1 MSIFGWQ
8 ITPSETN
15 ATSVVQDGIRS
26 LCLWICQFIYK
37 LFAFFYELFMNMTQ
51 VQILQQPDI
60 EALYKRV
67 TILLGLVMLFVSI
80 FNLLKLLL
88 TPDKINDKE
97 MGIGSLIKRAV
108 VVVLLIGFTPS
119 IFNLATDIQQEV
131 VKSDVIP
138 KILLGQTF
146 SDENGSSDTYAATY
160 GRVLSAK
167 IFTIF
172 YKYND
177 QITTDDACL
186 AYQYLETEMAN
197 FGTLNSATACVN
209 VTGDELSDVD
219 SNDTITAYVI
229 DFDGIGAIIV
239 GVVMLW
245 MIIVYT
251 IDLGIRTIQ
260 FTFLQIIAPIPI
272 ISYIYPKKDGMFQKW
287 VKQCITTYVDIF
299 IRLAAIYFVFYLVQL
314 IWDADVLDNIAS
326 TTDHRN
332 WICIILTIALM
343 IFARRL
349 PKILQE
355 LSGKPNAASIGF
367 GIGKNSAAAMTLK
380 GGFTG
385 LAGGGPI
392 GMVRGMNRAAEL
404 TTEEGKRGAERAM
417 NETREKNRIRNQQR
431 MEGMRLPSRARTAI
445 SHSLGR
451 PDFLERQAYQYQLAK
466 QIKDEINDDDDV
478 KRYQR
483 MLDSIDPIAGGY
495 TDSSGRVLYTETQ
508 LKNHIK
514 QARDQA
520 YKDKMDTNNT
530 DAQAKMFRN
539 MVHEYN
545 HVAPVG
551 KRFGKNDEY
560 TRDVKPIIDSTKEVH
575 HRVGPRTPGP
585 FGGRK

>member
-1 MSIFGWQ
+1 
-8 ITPSETN
+8 
-15 ATSVVQDGIRS
+15 
-26 LCLWICQFIYK
+26 
-37 LFAFFYELFMNMTQ
+37 
-51 VQILQQPDI
+51 
-60 EALYKRV
+60 
-67 TILLGLVMLFVSI
+67 
-80 FNLLKLLL
+80 
-88 TPDKINDKE
+88 
-97 MGIGSLIKRAV
+97 
-108 VVVLLIGFTPS
+108 
-119 IFNLATDIQQEV
+119 
-131 VKSDVIP
+131 
-138 KILLGQTF
+138 
-146 SDENGSSDTYAATY
+146 
-160 GRVLSAK
+160 
-167 IFTIF
+167 
-172 YKYND
+172 
-177 QITTDDACL
+177 
-186 AYQYLETEMAN
+186 
-197 FGTLNSATACVN
+197 
-209 VTGDELSDVD
+209 
-219 SNDTITAYVI
+219 
-229 DFDGIGAIIV
+229 
-239 GVVMLW
+239 
-245 MIIVYT
+245 
-251 IDLGIRTIQ
+251 
-260 FTFLQIIAPIPI
+260 
-272 ISYIYPKKDGMFQKW
+272 
-287 VKQCITTYVDIF
+287 
-299 IRLAAIYFVFYLVQL
+299 
-314 IWDADVLDNIAS
+314 
-326 TTDHRN
+326 
-332 WICIILTIALM
+332 
-343 IFARRL
+343 
-349 PKILQE
+349 
-355 LSGKPNAASIGF
+355 
-367 GIGKNSAAAMTLK
+367 
-380 GGFTG
+380 
-385 LAGGGPI
+385 
-392 GMVRGMNRAAEL
+392 MVRGMNRAAEL